1 MSKFIIIEG
10 TDNSGKSTQAELLI
24 KNLSNL
30 VFHKVHY
37 SSLPFKE
44 DKRKNQEYSLRMYND
59 MFRIMK
65 DLQGS
70 NVNIIFDRSHLG
82 ESVYA
87 PLYRGY
93 SGDYVFN
100 IEQGY
105 VKDLK
110 HDLYLITL
118 VNDPSTIYNRDDGK
132 SFYKNEEG
140 VRAEVEGFQVAHR
153 KSNIKNKLLINV
165 GSMGAD
171 EVNQIILNFIKT
183 SSHAD
188 DDLEQINQLS
198 LNI

>member
-1 MSKFIIIEG
+1 
-10 TDNSGKSTQAELLI
+10 
-24 KNLSNL
+24 
-30 VFHKVHY
+30 
-37 SSLPFKE
+37 
-44 DKRKNQEYSLRMYND
+44 
-59 MFRIMK
+59 MK
-65 DLQGS
+65 DLQSS

>member
-24 KNLSNL
+24 KNLNNL
-30 VFHKVHY
+30 IFHKVHY

-105 VKDLK
+105 IKDLK

-118 VNDPSTIYNRDDGK
+118 VNDPTTIYNRDDGK

-171 EVNQIILNFIKT
+171 EVNQVILNFIKT